1 MQEQVS
7 RPTRLWLMH
16 ILSGCLA
23 AFIWSAAIRARPP
36 HPKTPQIATGS
47 PMPLIQIQGTRFGAG
62 GKPII
67 LRGCNLGCWLLFE
80 PWMHAWPYPDQYS
93 VDQILVQRFGRPA
106 ERGLM
111 HTYRRNF
118 IRNRDFKIIR
128 SFGFNLVRVPFNYQL
143 IEHTKPPYAL
153 RKHPLRWLD
162 RAVRLAAKNHIYV
175 VLDMHAAPGRQ
186 SVDGPTGRSNR
197 DKLWS
202 SRVDQ
207 QRTIAIWRLI
217 ARHFAGNTTVAGYDL
232 LNEPWGNFHENM
244 VPLLQAFLP
253 RVYKAVRAVD
263 RDHVIFMPCLITGDV
278 TFWGAPT
285 SHGWRQTGYTAHY
298 YPGLFGSPPGLLM
311 QSLFIHR
318 QLPAVENF
326 LKKARTSLFV
336 GEFNVVNTQSGGP
349 AMMRRDYDTFAHYG
363 WASTMWSY
371 KLIKPQGGATDNAWY
386 MVTNRNNIAP
396 VSVKTSSYAQL
407 RKYFAS
413 MGTMPLA
420 INRPLFRALRAR
432 IPPQLKLPTLPTL
445 KKQP

>member
-1 MQEQVS
+1 MPERLY
-7 RPTRLWLMH
+7 RPTRFGATL
-16 ILSGCLA
+16 IAAGCVVTFVLSTTAAAGPSRWATTRLA
-23 AFIWSAAIRARPP
+23 ADAR
-36 HPKTPQIATGS
+36 
-47 PMPLIQIQGTRFGAG
+47 MPLIQVQGTRFSAD

-93 VDQILVQRFGRPA
+93 VDQILIRRFGRPA
-106 ERGLM
+106 ERRLM
-111 HTYRRNF
+111 HIYRMNF
-118 IRNRDFKIIR
+118 IRNRDFKMVR

-143 IEHTKPPYAL
+143 IEHTRPPYAL

-162 RAVRLAAKNHIYV
+162 RAVRLATHNHIYV

-202 SRVDQ
+202 SPVDQ
-207 QRTIAIWRLI
+207 KRTIALWRLI

-244 VPLLQAFLP
+244 VPPLRAFLP

-263 RDHVIFMPCLITGDV
+263 RDHVIFMPGLITGDI
-278 TFWGAPT
+278 TFWGAPA
-285 SHGWRQTGYTAHY
+285 SHGWRQTAYTAHY

-326 LKKARTSLFV
+326 LKKVNTSLFV
-336 GEFNVVNTQSGGP
+336 GEFNVVNNQSGGP
-349 AMMRRDYDTFAHYG
+349 AMMRKDYDTFARYG
-363 WASTMWSY
+363 WASAMWSY
-371 KLIKPQGGATDNAWY
+371 KLIKPQGGATDNSWY
-386 MVTNRNNIAP
+386 MVTNQNSIAP
-396 VSVKTSSYAQL
+396 VSVKTSGYARLKQ
-407 RKYFAS
+407 YFAS

-420 INRPLFRALRAR
+420 INQPLFKALSAR
-432 IPPQLKLPTLPTL
+432 QPPRLKLPKLPTL